1 MLFALVCKDFNK
13 LTCAKIY
20 FLVLRGFVIFP
31 TADGVRC
38 VTLPVS
44 WLAMLDLHPIRIPSM
59 WDPICILRMN
69 NLKCDIINIIHS
81 SVDLKTSSHNLLMI
95 DYVRIPSMGDPICI
109 NSTEKNE

>member
-1 MLFALVCKDFNK
+1 M
-13 LTCAKIY
+13 
-20 FLVLRGFVIFP
+20 
-31 TADGVRC
+31 RC

-44 WLAMLDLHPIRIPSM
+44 GLAMLDLHPIRIPSM